1 MLGFVIKLACFD
13 TCPKLSESK
22 TVFNIFGSKIKEWW
36 DRDQLLEDQVEPLI
50 FVWSLISLMMNV
62 SFFHPLYYTVQLSSN
77 WLQIDVD
84 IVTLIRR
91 WSSFWHLGIDLAD
104 K

>member
-22 TVFNIFGSKIKEWW
+22 TAFNIFEPKIKEWW

-50 FVWSLISLMMNV
+50 FVVN
-62 SFFHPLYYTVQLSSN
+62 TGESSSEF
-77 WLQIDVD
+77 DSCD
-84 IVTLIRR
+84 
-91 WSSFWHLGIDLAD
+91 D
-104 K
+104 

>member
-36 DRDQLLEDQVEPLI
+36 DRDQLLEDQVKPLTFVANTGESSSEFDSDDDKFFICLRILLFI
-50 FVWSLISLMMNV
+50 FYLL
-62 SFFHPLYYTVQLSSN
+62 
-77 WLQIDVD
+77 
-84 IVTLIRR
+84 
-91 WSSFWHLGIDLAD
+91 
-104 K
+104 

>member
-1 MLGFVIKLACFD
+1 MLGFVIKLAGFD

-50 FVWSLISLMMNV
+50 FVAN
-62 SFFHPLYYTVQLSSN
+62 TDESSSEF
-77 WLQIDVD
+77 DSD
-84 IVTLIRR
+84 
-91 WSSFWHLGIDLAD
+91 DD
-104 K
+104 

>member
-36 DRDQLLEDQVEPLI
+36 DRDQLLEDQVKPLT
-50 FVWSLISLMMNV
+50 FVANTGESS
-62 SFFHPLYYTVQLSSN
+62 SESSRFFICLRIYFL
-77 WLQIDVD
+77 
-84 IVTLIRR
+84 
-91 WSSFWHLGIDLAD
+91 LAVKD
-104 K
+104 TCNGYFTNYCYFFIK

>member
-50 FVWSLISLMMNV
+50 FVANTGESS
-62 SFFHPLYYTVQLSSN
+62 SEFDSDEEFFICLRILLFIFYL
-77 WLQIDVD
+77 L
-84 IVTLIRR
+84 
-91 WSSFWHLGIDLAD
+91 
-104 K
+104 

>member
-1 MLGFVIKLACFD
+1 MLDFVIKLACFD

-50 FVWSLISLMMNV
+50 FVANTGESSSEFDSDDD
-62 SFFHPLYYTVQLSSN
+62 SFFICLRIL
-77 WLQIDVD
+77 LD
-84 IVTLIRR
+84 IYFLLRYFKIYM
-91 WSSFWHLGIDLAD
+91 
-104 K
+104 